1 MSGDRDKDQLEQ
13 LFHDRLYDYEA
24 KVDASSWEAIQ
35 ERLLPREK
43 QPVRRTLYYWMG
55 AAAAAVAGL
64 LLWIQSFEQPV
75 SLDQSLELLTED
87 DRTDLQPSAQGGS
100 WQATVPVSH
109 QIAPS
114 IVAESKPLHRMAP
127 VASFREK

>member
-24 KVDASSWEAIQ
+24 EVDASSWEAIQ
-35 ERLLPREK
+35 ERLSPREK

-55 AAAAAVAGL
+55 AAAAAVAGP

-75 SLDQSLELLTED
+75 PFDQ
-87 DRTDLQPSAQGGS
+87 
-100 WQATVPVSH
+100 
-109 QIAPS
+109 
-114 IVAESKPLHRMAP
+114 
-127 VASFREK
+127 